1 MDFFTDNVA
10 AVAAND
16 LAVLGL
22 SLLFSWLV
30 TTRPGRVLKD
40 LATEIKDKA
49 DSPEVGI
56 LKGIL
61 K

>member
-16 LAVLGL
+16 LAILGL

-40 LATEIKDKA
+40 LAAEIKDKA